1 MSSRVEL
8 GRASSV
14 LFALL
19 GCSSLFVGCGRDPAA
34 AQDAGT
40 DRVRFELGSTNNG
53 AGLVFTPPFYFET
66 DTAALAQAGRD
77 AIGRNLFVNGCITQE
92 SAPYNDP
99 YWRFRFVSILG
110 FAEVGI
116 EVCDADIQ
124 AANLDW
130 PAYFSGAAPCDT
142 GGVQL

>member
-1 MSSRVEL
+1 MQSISSQRTEAA
-8 GRASSV
+8 RCWIWRSS
-14 LFALL
+14 
-19 GCSSLFVGCGRDPAA
+19 AA
-34 AQDAGT
+34 VITLAQWQ
-40 DRVRFELGSTNNG
+40 
-53 AGLVFTPPFYFET
+53 
-66 DTAALAQAGRD
+66 QAGRD

-142 GGVQL
+142 GGVQLCAWNSRVVREVP